1 MGEIKPL
8 SYFRDM
14 YRVDMTFYVDE
25 IAQVL
30 QDRFGDNGTLFCFS
44 YMERIPTLEITQSL
58 LPLRGWRS
66 LILI

>member
-1 MGEIKPL
+1 MSIWSSMWMRLHRFCKIVSMIMG
-8 SYFRDM
+8 S
-14 YRVDMTFYVDE
+14 
-25 IAQVL
+25 
-30 QDRFGDNGTLFCFS
+30 LFCFS